1 MRSVLLVAALSSLTV
16 LGRGSLALE
25 RPAAAPRDVAST
37 AAAHLQPLSPA
48 AAGQSQAGAAP
59 ASPVTFSTDV
69 APIVYARC
77 ITCHRPSGSA
87 PFSLLSYDEVKSPA
101 QIADAVA
108 RRAMPPWPPEPG
120 HGEFIGSRR
129 LSDTEIATITDGSRE
144 GRLKGTRRSCRRV
157 RVGAGAG
164 NWANRT

>member
-1 MRSVLLVAALSSLTV
+1 VTTTVCGAVKESLKETSREWG
-16 LGRGSLALE
+16 LF
-25 RPAAAPRDVAST
+25 
-37 AAAHLQPLSPA
+37 
-48 AAGQSQAGAAP
+48 AAGGKGAA
-59 ASPVTFSTDV
+59 S
-69 APIVYARC
+69 R
-77 ITCHRPSGSA
+77 
-87 PFSLLSYDEVKSPA
+87 KSPA